1 MRPAT
6 ARFKHGAFSDG
17 GFMLNTLIRSARGL
31 VVGLVSVLA
40 IPGAALAEPA
50 LWAIKD
56 ADSTIYLFGTI
67 HALKP
72 DVKWRSPLIDK
83 AMSNSG
89 DLTLEIIGGD
99 DPAVMQPLV
108 IKYGLSPSQKLS
120 ARIGPER
127 FARASDLAKSAG
139 MPPEMLEI
147 MRPWMAAV
155 SLSMA
160 PMIKAGYDPKAGVE
174 QVLLGV
180 ARAEGKAEKSFETPE
195 QQVRFFADLPAKTED
210 DFLAATLEDAEEGL
224 AKIDSL
230 VEAWAAGDVPRLEAE
245 FVTEMKGEYP
255 ELYDLLI
262 TKRNEDWARQL
273 KTKLAGS
280 GVSFVAVGS
289 GHLVGPESVQ
299 AQLAKLGIKAV
310 RVE

>member
-1 MRPAT
+1 
-6 ARFKHGAFSDG
+6 
-17 GFMLNTLIRSARGL
+17 MLSKLLRHIAI
-31 VVGLVSVLA
+31 GLVSALA

-72 DVKWRSPLIDK
+72 DVQWRSPLIDK
-83 AMSNSG
+83 AMNDSR

-99 DPAVMQPLV
+99 DPAVMQPLI
-108 IKYGLSPSQKLS
+108 IKYGLSPDQKLS

-127 FARASDLAKSAG
+127 FQRASDLAKSAG
-139 MPPEMLEI
+139 MQPEMLEI
-147 MRPWMAAV
+147 LRPWMAAV
-155 SLSMA
+155 TLSIA

-174 QVLLGV
+174 QVLLGL
-180 ARAEGKAEKSFETPE
+180 ARAGGKTQAAFETPE

-210 DFLAATLEDAEEGL
+210 DFLASTLEDAEEGL

-230 VEAWAAGDVPRLEAE
+230 VTAWAAGDVPRLEAE
-245 FVTEMKGEYP
+245 FVSEMKSQYP

-262 TKRNEDWARQL
+262 VKRNEDWAGQL

-289 GHLVGPESVQ
+289 GHLVGPDSVQ
-299 AQLAKLGIKAV
+299 AQLAKLGIEAE